1 MGSGNLW
8 KLDIFLLVVLC
19 INLGRA
25 VEKEQA
31 VWTVIFLLG
40 TLFMG
45 DRVYR
50 QGKNPS
56 PGSLLSAFRP
66 HTAAF
71 IPQCA

>member
-50 QGKNPS
+50 QGKNP
-56 PGSLLSAFRP
+56 
-66 HTAAF
+66 
-71 IPQCA
+71 